1 MMITTDKILK
11 EYFYRR
17 DDGGAFFDMENYDD
31 LHHFETF
38 LLNSGY
44 INDVD
49 KEQLNELFGTAQ
61 MSGAIEKGSGFIK
74 SKLSG
79 LWRKISDIVKKGYR
93 LIVSKFKRYVDS
105 IGTTIENHDVDDVFY
120 VVIPSI
126 EEPNLKDFEQ
136 ANQEVQSA
144 GKEGG
149 LDEITS
155 SETALKGYYNEA
167 LTAFYVVKKNKTP
180 VKVKML
186 SESVISENVETDDE
200 MIVVQLENEKSAE
213 VVNIYDEVTRIDSQL
228 QKASGTEYK
237 TIKSEIEMA
246 SRDMADYLIN
256 TVGSDG
262 GVILEVYLTGK
273 KEMGISKAD
282 IRLKIKKGAKQ
293 CFRAWSLKMY
303 QDRKVTLLNTSL
315 RAVIE
320 SICGKEFLPKLDQIV
335 KSNVQ
340 FNRFK
345 AIRQSAERIK
355 NAHYD
360 STKKVP
366 QTIDATKVIKRLTK
380 YALPLVQQ
388 AGQVMDRRVHPPV
401 LKDAT
406 ELFNEAIRNIKSHPN
421 DIKAVQTDLRIVR
434 DIIGNGANPY
444 VAEIVAKM
452 LQYCLKSGDSNREIF
467 SRNLLNELGFS
478 DKDTEFLM
486 ALVGPRQKKAGK
498 SELVVEHPELDL
510 DNLKVDYKPGQ
521 TNFSLINAN
530 TLDKIVQFT
539 TKEAGGV
546 TATVKF
552 EE

>member
-1 MMITTDKILK
+1 MITTDKILK

-17 DDGGAFFDMENYDD
+17 DDGGAFFDTENYDD
-31 LHHFETF
+31 LHHFESF
-38 LLNSGY
+38 LIESGY

-49 KEQLNELFGTAQ
+49 KKQLNELFGASK
-61 MSGAIEKGSGFIK
+61 MGGAVEKGAGFIK
-74 SKLSG
+74 SKLTQI
-79 LWRKISDIVKKGYR
+79 WKRIADIIKKGYR
-93 LIVSKFKRYVDS
+93 LIVSKFKRYADS
-105 IGTTIENHDVDDVFY
+105 IGTTIENHDVDDEFY
-120 VVIPSI
+120 VVIPGI

-136 ANQEVQSA
+136 ASQEIQST

-149 LDEITS
+149 LEEITS
-155 SETALKGYYNEA
+155 AETALKGYYNEA

-180 VKVKML
+180 VKVKVL
-186 SESVISENVETDDE
+186 SESIIYEHVETDDE
-200 MIVVQLENEKSAE
+200 MVVVQLENEKSAE
-213 VVNIYDEVTRIDSQL
+213 VINIYDEVARLDTQL
-228 QKASGTEYK
+228 KNASGTEYK
-237 TIKSEIEMA
+237 NIKSDIEMA

-256 TVGSDG
+256 IVGSDG
-262 GVILEVYLTGK
+262 GIILEVYLTGK

-315 RAVIE
+315 RAVVE
-320 SICGKEFLPKLDQIV
+320 SICGKEFLPKLDQMV
-335 KSNVQ
+335 SSNVQ

-360 STKKVP
+360 STKKIP
-366 QTIDATKVIKRLTK
+366 QTIDAAKVIKRLTK
-380 YALPLVQQ
+380 YALPLIQQ
-388 AGQVMDRRVHPPV
+388 VGQVMDRRVHPSV
-401 LKDAT
+401 LKNAT
-406 ELFNEAIRNIKSHPN
+406 ELFNEAIRNIKSHPD
-421 DIKAVQTDLRIVR
+421 DIKAVQSDIRIVR

-452 LQYCLKSGDSNREIF
+452 IQYCLKSGDTNREIF
-467 SRNLLNELGFS
+467 SRNLLRELGFS

-498 SELVVEHPELDL
+498 SELVTEHPELDL

-521 TNFSLINAN
+521 TNFSLINEK
-530 TLDKIVQFT
+530 TQDKIVQFT

-546 TATVKF
+546 TAVVKF
-552 EE
+552 DKE